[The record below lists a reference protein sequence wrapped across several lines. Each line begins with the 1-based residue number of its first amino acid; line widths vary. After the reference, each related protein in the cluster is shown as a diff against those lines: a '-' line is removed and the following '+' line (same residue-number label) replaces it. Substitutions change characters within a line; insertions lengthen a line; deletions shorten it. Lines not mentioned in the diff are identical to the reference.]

1 MIRRPPRSTRTDTL
15 FPYTT
20 LFRSAAGRA
29 GLRLHRRGVRADR
42 AAAAPAVAHRGGTPR
57 PWRCGGLPGASPPG
71 GRLAWLLP
79 RDPSPRRPPRARPPP
94 PPPQPHL
101 PPPRVS
107 PPAPRGGGRL
117 AGRASSETGG
127 P

>member
-1 MIRRPPRSTRTDTL
+1 MRLSSMVHSPVSLRRRGVSAAGDR
-15 FPYTT
+15 
-20 LFRSAAGRA
+20 AAGRA

-79 RDPSPRRPPRARPPP
+79 REPSPR
-94 PPPQPHL
+94 
-101 PPPRVS
+101 
-107 PPAPRGGGRL
+107 
-117 AGRASSETGG
+117 SEEHTSELQSLMRISYAVFCFKNKIYTHI
-127 P
+127 